1 MSLIKM
7 GSSGEEVTLLQKA
20 LSELTGTRLSYDGSF
35 GLLTKKALV
44 DFQEG
49 KGIAPTG
56 VYDEATQEFLVPFI
70 DEKYIRLDEIDNYA
84 DILGVDKN
92 VLKSIAIKEAK
103 ASGFTPSGKCLIL
116 YERHIFHR
124 YATAKFGKGKV
135 SEWSKK
141 NPNICFPT
149 RDPKAYMGGERE
161 WTRLDQAKNWD
172 AETALISCSWGMFQI
187 MGFNFG
193 LAGYKHVG
201 VFVSDMCKSEKKHL
215 EALTNLIKNSDPL
228 YRAIKSKNF
237 PLIAR
242 YYNGPNYSANNYD
255 KDLIKIYNSLVKK
268 GN

>member
-20 LSELTGTRLSYDGSF
+20 LSELTGIRLSYDGSF

-70 DEKYIRLDEIDNYA
+70 DEKYIRLDEIDKYA
-84 DILGVDKN
+84 NILGVDKN

-193 LAGYKHVG
+193 LAGYENVG
-201 VFVSDMCKSEKKHL
+201 DFVSDMSESERFHIQ
-215 EALTNLIKNSDPL
+215 ALCNFIVNNPPL
-228 YRAIKSKNF
+228 YRAMKSRNF
-237 PLIAR
+237 QQIAL
-242 YYNGPNYSANNYD
+242 YYNGSNYKINRYD
-255 KDLIKIYNSLVKK
+255 TDLMNIYNTLLRK
-268 GN
+268 G

>member
-1 MSLIKM
+1 
-7 GSSGEEVTLLQKA
+7 
-20 LSELTGTRLSYDGSF
+20 
-35 GLLTKKALV
+35 
-44 DFQEG
+44 
-49 KGIAPTG
+49 
-56 VYDEATQEFLVPFI
+56 
-70 DEKYIRLDEIDNYA
+70 
-84 DILGVDKN
+84 
-92 VLKSIAIKEAK
+92 
-103 ASGFTPSGKCLIL
+103 
-116 YERHIFHR
+116 
-124 YATAKFGKGKV
+124 
-135 SEWSKK
+135 
-141 NPNICFPT
+141 
-149 RDPKAYMGGERE
+149 MGGERE